1 MDCFTAFAMT
11 ASFCIAKPSRPFP
24 DQAIMNNFLAS
35 ARSFLFVPANR
46 PERFAKA
53 LASGADAVIIDLED
67 AVSPADKPAA
77 REQLAGGFS
86 QLPPADRARL
96 IVRLNARGTPWHD
109 DDLSLLQQLAAQGL
123 AGVMVP
129 KAESVAGLQRV
140 ADAIGP
146 AGALLPLIE
155 SVAGLDAADALATV
169 RQVLRLAFGNLDF
182 QADLGL
188 ACGPDEA
195 ELVPVRLAVV
205 LAARRASLPPPVDGV
220 TPGTQDMAQ
229 LQRDAERA
237 RRGGF
242 GGKLCIHPAQVAGVN
257 AAFSPSAAE
266 LDWAQRVLAA
276 FEAAGGGVFS
286 LDGRMVDAPVVR
298 LAQRTLAQHR

>member
-1 MDCFTAFAMT
+1 MSAA
-11 ASFCIAKPSRPFP
+11 
-24 DQAIMNNFLAS
+24 LAS

-67 AVSPADKPAA
+67 AVSPAEKSSA
-77 REQLAGGFS
+77 RGQLADGLAQRS
-86 QLPPADRARL
+86 TADRARL
-96 IVRLNARGTPWHD
+96 VVRMNAPGTPFHD
-109 DDLSLLQQLAAQGL
+109 DDLILLQQLAAQGL

-129 KAESVAGLQRV
+129 KAETVDNLRRV
-140 ADAIGP
+140 ATAIGP

-155 SVAGLDAADALATV
+155 SVAGLDAADALA
-169 RQVLRLAFGNLDF
+169 RAPQVLRLAFGNLDF

-188 ACGPDEA
+188 ACAPDEA

-205 LAARRASLPPPVDGV
+205 LAARRALLPAPVDGV

-229 LQRDAERA
+229 LQLDAARA
-237 RRGGF
+237 QRGGF
-242 GGKLCIHPAQVAGVN
+242 GGKLCVHPAQVAGVN
-257 AAFSPSAAE
+257 AAFSPSAVQLE
-266 LDWAQRVLAA
+266 WAQRVLAA
-276 FEAAGGGVFS
+276 FDAAGGGVFS

-298 LAQRTLAQHR
+298 LAQRTLAQSQPIPAA

>member
-1 MDCFTAFAMT
+1 MSTAL
-11 ASFCIAKPSRPFP
+11 S
-24 DQAIMNNFLAS
+24 S

-53 LASGADAVIIDLED
+53 LASGADAVIVDLED
-67 AVSPADKPAA
+67 AVSSADKPVA
-77 REQLAGGFS
+77 RGQLAGGFA

-96 IVRLNARGTPWHD
+96 VVRLNARGTPWHD
-109 DDLSLLQQLAAQGL
+109 DDLAFLQQLVAQGL

-129 KAESVAGLQRV
+129 KAETVEGLRHV
-140 ADAIGP
+140 VDVLGP

-155 SVAGLDAADALATV
+155 SVAGLDAADALATGP
-169 RQVLRLAFGNLDF
+169 QVLRLAFGTLDF

-188 ACGPDEA
+188 ACAPDEG

-205 LAARRASLPPPVDGV
+205 LASRRASLPPPVDGV
-220 TPGTQDMAQ
+220 TPGTQDMTQ
-229 LQRDAERA
+229 LELDAARA
-237 RRGGF
+237 RRAGF

-276 FEAAGGGVFS
+276 FDAAGGGVFS

-298 LAQRTLAQHR
+298 LAQRTLAQSR

>member
-1 MDCFTAFAMT
+1 MSAA
-11 ASFCIAKPSRPFP
+11 
-24 DQAIMNNFLAS
+24 LAS

-67 AVSPADKPAA
+67 AVAPADKPAS
-77 REQLAGGFS
+77 RGQLADGFA
-86 QLPPADRARL
+86 QLNPTDRARL
-96 IVRLNARGTPWHD
+96 VVRLNAPGTPFHD
-109 DDLSLLQQLAAQGL
+109 DDLSLLQQLAVQGL

-129 KAESVAGLQRV
+129 KAETADGLRRV
-140 ADAIGP
+140 ATAIGP
-146 AGALLPLIE
+146 ACALLPLIE
-155 SVAGLDAADALATV
+155 SVAGLDAADALA
-169 RQVLRLAFGNLDF
+169 RASQVLRLAFGNLDF

-188 ACGPDEA
+188 ACAPDEA

-229 LQRDAERA
+229 LQRDAARA
-237 RRGGF
+237 QRGGF

-257 AAFSPSAAE
+257 AAFSPSAAQ

-276 FEAAGGGVFS
+276 FDAAAGGVCS

-298 LAQRTLAQHR
+298 LAQRTLAQSQPIPAV